1 MRHTS
6 KLGCL
11 HRAVDFT
18 AFHSFAEL
26 WYELIHHPHYRR
38 NPVRIQIWSKIGKE
52 LGAPSRFLQTKWKH
66 IRYNYLQELKS
77 PETGQHNANI
87 RKRRFTEDLS
97 FLKQAALGYT
107 PKREKSISGQK
118 TNYSSSDA
126 DSNSHIFPDN
136 YMAAHFKF
144 EVIEIE
150 HSDEEGEEFSD
161 SKPFTC

>member
-1 MRHTS
+1 MTNRYY
-6 KLGCL
+6 
-11 HRAVDFT
+11 VDRENYGPE
-18 AFHSFAEL
+18 FA
-26 WYELIHHPHYRR
+26 
-38 NPVRIQIWSKIGKE
+38 
-52 LGAPSRFLQTKWKH
+52 RFLQTKWKN